1 MMAKRKPTKK
11 KKPFPNVFPELS
23 KYLREFVRNGELKL
37 PQQCLLISS

>member
-11 KKPFPNVFPELS
+11 PFPNVFPKLS